1 MLRDLVLKNRS
12 YRGYD
17 ESYRFSKEELL
28 GFVDLARLTAASA
41 NIQPLKYHLAYEAEQ
56 VAQIQPLT
64 RWAGSLPQLNLPYPG
79 TRPTAFITICQDM
92 NIGNNPTSFL
102 PDVGIT
108 AQTILLAAAE
118 KGLGG
123 CMIGSFDKTEL
134 KKLLNFPEHVEPKL
148 VIALGKPAEEI
159 ILVDPK
165 EDGSVK
171 YYRSEDGKTHYVPN
185 RKLEDIIL

>member
-17 ESYRFSKEELL
+17 ESYRFSREELL
-28 GFVDLARLTAASA
+28 DFVDLARQTAASA
-41 NIQPLKYHLAYEAEQ
+41 NIQPLKYHIAYEKEK
-56 VAQIQPLT
+56 VDQIQPLT

-79 TRPTAFITICQDM
+79 TRPTAFITIRQDM
-92 NIGNNPTSFL
+92 NIGSNPTSFL
-102 PDVGIT
+102 PDVGIS
-108 AQTILLAAAE
+108 AQTILLAATE

-123 CMIGSFDKTEL
+123 CMIGSFEKAEL
-134 KKLLNFPEHVEPKL
+134 KTLLNLPEHIEPKL

-159 ILVDPK
+159 ILTEPK
-165 EDGSVK
+165 QDGSVK
-171 YYRSEDGKTHYVPN
+171 YYRSEDGKTHFVPK

>member
-17 ESYRFSKEELL
+17 ESYQFSREELQE
-28 GFVDLARLTAASA
+28 FVDMARLTAASA
-41 NIQPLKYHLAYEAEQ
+41 NIQPLKYHLACEQ
-56 VAQIQPLT
+56 ELVAQIQPLT
-64 RWAGSLPQLNLPYPG
+64 RWAGSLPQLDLPYPG

-92 NIGNNPTSFL
+92 SISSNPTSFL
-102 PDVGIT
+102 SDVGIT

-123 CMIGSFDKTEL
+123 CMIGSFDKEAL
-134 KKLLNFPEHVEPKL
+134 KVLLKLHENIEPKL
-148 VIALGKPAEEI
+148 VLALGKPAEEI
-159 ILVDPK
+159 ILVEPK

-171 YYRSEDGKTHYVPN
+171 YYRSDDGKTHYVPK

>member
-17 ESYRFSKEELL
+17 ESYQFSREELL
-28 GFVDLARLTAASA
+28 EFVDLARLTAASA
-41 NIQPLKYHLAYEAEQ
+41 NIQPLKYHLACEKEL

-92 NIGNNPTSFL
+92 SIGSNPTSFL

-108 AQTILLAAAE
+108 AQTILLAATE

-123 CMIGSFDKTEL
+123 CMIGSFDKEAL
-134 KKLLNFPEHVEPKL
+134 KVLLKLPENIEPKL
-148 VIALGKPAEEI
+148 VLALGKPAEEI
-159 ILVDPK
+159 ILVEPK

-171 YYRSEDGKTHYVPN
+171 YYRSDDGKTHYVPK

>member
-17 ESYRFSKEELL
+17 ESYRFSREELL
-28 GFVDLARLTAASA
+28 DFVDLARQTAASA
-41 NIQPLKYHLAYEAEQ
+41 NIQPLKYHIAYEKEQ
-56 VAQIQPLT
+56 VDQIQPLT
-64 RWAGSLPQLNLPYPG
+64 RWAGSLPQLDLPYPG

-92 NIGNNPTSFL
+92 NIGSKPTSFL
-102 PDVGIT
+102 PDVGIS
-108 AQTILLAAAE
+108 AQTILLAATE

-123 CMIGSFDKTEL
+123 CMIGSFEKAEL
-134 KKLLNFPEHVEPKL
+134 KTLLNLPEYIEPKL

-159 ILVDPK
+159 ILTEPK

-171 YYRSEDGKTHYVPN
+171 YYRSEDGKTHYVPK

>member
-17 ESYRFSKEELL
+17 ESYRFSREELL
-28 GFVDLARLTAASA
+28 DFVDLARQTAASA
-41 NIQPLKYHLAYEAEQ
+41 NIQPLKYHIAYEKEQ
-56 VAQIQPLT
+56 VDQIQPLT

-92 NIGNNPTSFL
+92 NIGSNPTSFL

-108 AQTILLAAAE
+108 AQTILLAATE

-123 CMIGSFDKTEL
+123 CMIGSFEKAEL
-134 KKLLNFPEHVEPKL
+134 KTLLNLPEHIEPKL
-148 VIALGKPAEEI
+148 VIALGKAAEEI
-159 ILVDPK
+159 TLTEPK

-171 YYRSEDGKTHYVPN
+171 YYRSEDGKTHYVPK

>member
-17 ESYRFSKEELL
+17 ESYRFSREELL
-28 GFVDLARLTAASA
+28 DFVDLARQTAASA
-41 NIQPLKYHLAYEAEQ
+41 NIQPLKYHIAYEKEQ
-56 VAQIQPLT
+56 VDQIQPLT

-92 NIGNNPTSFL
+92 NIGSNPTSFL
-102 PDVGIT
+102 PDVGIS
-108 AQTILLAAAE
+108 AQTILLAATE

-123 CMIGSFDKTEL
+123 CMIGSFEKAEL
-134 KKLLNFPEHVEPKL
+134 KTLLDLPEYIEPKL

-159 ILVDPK
+159 ILTEPK

-171 YYRSEDGKTHYVPN
+171 YYRGEDGKTHYVPK

>member
-17 ESYRFSKEELL
+17 ESYRFNRGELL
-28 GFVDLARLTAASA
+28 DFVDLARQTAASA
-41 NIQPLKYHLAYEAEQ
+41 NIQPLKYHIAYEKEQ
-56 VAQIQPLT
+56 VDQIQPLT

-92 NIGNNPTSFL
+92 NIGSNPTSFL
-102 PDVGIT
+102 PDVGIS
-108 AQTILLAAAE
+108 AQTILLAATE

-123 CMIGSFDKTEL
+123 CMIGSFEKAEL
-134 KKLLNFPEHVEPKL
+134 KTLLDLPEYIEPKL

-159 ILVDPK
+159 ILTEPK

-171 YYRSEDGKTHYVPN
+171 YYRGEDGKTHYVPK

>member
-17 ESYRFSKEELL
+17 ESYQFSREELL
-28 GFVDLARLTAASA
+28 EFVDMARLTAASA
-41 NIQPLKYHLAYEAEQ
+41 NIQPLKYHLACEQ
-56 VAQIQPLT
+56 ELVAQIQPLT
-64 RWAGSLPQLNLPYPG
+64 RWAGSLPQLDLPYPG

-92 NIGNNPTSFL
+92 SISSNPTSFL
-102 PDVGIT
+102 SDVGIT

-123 CMIGSFDKTEL
+123 CMIGSFDKEAL
-134 KKLLNFPEHVEPKL
+134 KVLLKLHENIEPKL
-148 VIALGKPAEEI
+148 VLALGKPAEEI
-159 ILVDPK
+159 ILVEPK

-171 YYRSEDGKTHYVPN
+171 YYRSDDGKTHYVPK